1 MTRASLDLG
10 EVIALTERLTEL
22 LAEQARAFEAHRP
35 QDVAATLPEVTRLTE
50 AYRAVST
57 EARAHPELIEAA
69 DARAR
74 AQLLRVTEAF
84 ETVLARQGR
93 ALAACKT
100 ITEGVVKAIAEEI
113 AARRRV
119 GATYGPGAAK
129 KGAATAITLNRQ
141 A

>member
-1 MTRASLDLG
+1 MTRAALDFD
-10 EVIALTERLTEL
+10 EIITLTERLTEL

-35 QDVAATLPEVTRLTE
+35 HDVAASLPEVTRLTA
-50 AYRAVST
+50 AYRAVAA
-57 EARAHPELIEAA
+57 EARARPDLIEAA
-69 DARAR
+69 HPRVR
-74 AQLLRVTEAF
+74 GHLLRATEAF
-84 ETVLARQGR
+84 EAVLARQGR

-119 GATYGPGAAK
+119 GEAYGPGAAK
-129 KGAATAITLNRQ
+129 KAAATAITLNRQ